1 MTEQELRKLLDY
13 WEEKTRRAYYDSQA
27 TLKADFANVVRLA
40 KKCRLYGEPADLEA
54 LVSNVLV
61 YGRLYGLL
69 PVKGGVDIVDK
80 SEIIALLRKE
90 VRTREL
96 AKEYFDENPKEIYRP
111 DLLQELAREREIF
124 LAAIRWM
131 ESEQDND

>member
-1 MTEQELRKLLDY
+1 MSARERE
-13 WEEKTRRAYYDSQA
+13 
-27 TLKADFANVVRLA
+27 
-40 KKCRLYGEPADLEA
+40 
-54 LVSNVLV
+54 
-61 YGRLYGLL
+61 
-69 PVKGGVDIVDK
+69 GGVDIVDK

-96 AKEYFDENPKEIYRP
+96 SKEYFDENPNDIYRP

-131 ESEQDND
+131 ESEEDDDD